1 MALVRDADGH
11 TFIEHANGQRT
22 HYISDDFTDPWRPR
36 ETVLIQHGFCRTAA
50 HWYHWVPAL
59 SREYR
64 VIRRDLRGHGLSSYP
79 SSIRGASE
87 GSGKGEGRGG
97 GASEGDA
104 KGGGGGASEGDGK
117 GRGGGEYDYSLD
129 CLLEEILDLLNCLRI
144 DKVHFL
150 GESTS
155 GMLAE
160 ALAAKHPE
168 RLHSIT
174 VCSSP
179 THLPPSALNLFSFGH
194 DDWPTACRTLGSRGW
209 AEALSRLPGTVA
221 SEDED
226 YVSWWTEQVS
236 VSDGE
241 GLAGYASFL
250 STMDARPFLSQIKIP
265 MLILAPKHSAVMTKA
280 QMEDVASQVPGA
292 NLELIDAPGHE
303 IFVSGASQ
311 CQAAVLKFWTRVRSE
326 AST

>member
-64 VIRRDLRGHGLSSYP
+64 VIRRDLRGH
-79 SSIRGASE
+79 
-87 GSGKGEGRGG
+87 
-97 GASEGDA
+97 
-104 KGGGGGASEGDGK
+104 
-117 GRGGGEYDYSLD
+117 
-129 CLLEEILDLLNCLRI
+129 EILDLLNCLGI

-292 NLELIDAPGHE
+292 HLELIDAPGHE

-326 AST
+326 ASI

>member
-22 HYISDDFTDPWRPR
+22 HYISDDFTDPWQPR

-59 SREYR
+59 SRAYR

-79 SSIRGASE
+79 SSIRGA
-87 GSGKGEGRGG
+87 R
-97 GASEGDA
+97 
-104 KGGGGGASEGDGK
+104 
-117 GRGGGEYDYSLD
+117 GEYDYSLD
-129 CLLEEILDLLNCLRI
+129 CLLEEILDLLNCLGI

-292 NLELIDAPGHE
+292 HLELIDAPGHE

-311 CQAAVLKFWTRVRSE
+311 CQAAVLKFWTRVGSE
-326 AST
+326 ASI

>member
-79 SSIRGASE
+79 SSIRRASE
-87 GSGKGEGRGG
+87 GSGRGEGEGG

-104 KGGGGGASEGDGK
+104 KGG
-117 GRGGGEYDYSLD
+117 GGGEYDYSLD
-129 CLLEEILDLLNCLRI
+129 CLLEEILDLLNCLGI

-292 NLELIDAPGHE
+292 HLELIDAPGHE

-326 AST
+326 ASI